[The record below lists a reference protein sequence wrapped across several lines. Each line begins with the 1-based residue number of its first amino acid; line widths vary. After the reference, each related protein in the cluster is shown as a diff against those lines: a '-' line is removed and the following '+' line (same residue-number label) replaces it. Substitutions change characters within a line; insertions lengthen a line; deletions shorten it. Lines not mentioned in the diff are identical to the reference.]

1 MRRRERSAASRST
14 EAREASSPRAPIAR
28 AETTTPR
35 GAREEAVA
43 ARPRGARET
52 SRAPATR
59 VGILEAAAAA
69 PEVVIAIVGDIDDRA
84 RVLSESPRLALAEP
98 PPREDLPVPRC
109 AFWQAEPSKHRA
121 RRRKRRFVDQAARS
135 KTP

>member
-43 ARPRGARET
+43 ARPRSARET

-59 VGILEAAAAA
+59 VVILEAAPAA

-84 RVLSESPRLALAEP
+84 RVLSESTRLALAEP
-98 PPREDLPVPRC
+98 PPGRSSRSAMRLRASRAVETSRETPKTTVRG
-109 AFWQAEPSKHRA
+109 PSRA
-121 RRRKRRFVDQAARS
+121 VEN
-135 KTP
+135 T